1 MPENDNKDWREIA
14 ERASKESDSEKL
26 LDLARQLEKALD
38 QQQNVL
44 KKMPDTAH
52 GEGSGQKAS

>member
-44 KKMPDTAH
+44 KKMPDAARN
-52 GEGSGQKAS
+52 EASGQKAS